1 MRIKQDLAP
10 VLPGKNCF
18 GRFNKKKFLVIHQTG
33 NVARGANA
41 QMHATYQINNTKY
54 KNPREA
60 SWHYTVDD
68 KEAIQ
73 SFTHDVSCYHASDG
87 SGDGNMHSIAI
98 EGCINADGNYVK
110 SVDNMARLAAK
121 ILKDENISIMNM
133 KQHYDF
139 ARDKKNCPAQIRGG
153 KDGID
158 WNKFVQMVQG
168 YMNEKPV
175 VAGAKVEKPKT
186 DKQLA
191 DEVIKGIHGTGAER
205 KAKLG
210 SRYDAV
216 QKLVDEML
224 KPKPVAKPKPIVVA
238 PNKTV
243 SDSYKETGVFYPN
256 DTIIVR
262 NAPSTNA
269 TIVARYYKGEHV
281 KYHTVHLKNG
291 YVWLQYT
298 RGNGQQAYIPCRT
311 YSNGKYGTL
320 WGTIK

>member
-1 MRIKQDLAP
+1 MQIRQELAP

-18 GRFNKKKFLVIHQTG
+18 GRMNKKKFLVIHQTG

-54 KNPREA
+54 KYPREA

-68 KEAIQ
+68 KETIQ

-87 SGDGNMHSIAI
+87 AGDGNMHSIAI
-98 EGCINADGNYVK
+98 EGCINADGNYIK

-121 ILKDENISIMNM
+121 ILKDEKISIMNM

-139 ARDKKNCPAQIRGG
+139 ARDKKNCPAQIRAG

-158 WNKFVQMVQG
+158 WAKFVQMVQG
-168 YMNEKPV
+168 YINEKPV

-191 DEVIKGIHGTGAER
+191 DEVIKGIHGTGSER

-210 SRYDAV
+210 NRYNAV
-216 QKLVDEML
+216 QKLVDDML
-224 KPKPVAKPKPIVVA
+224 KPEPVAKPKPIVVA
-238 PNKTV
+238 PNKTAT
-243 SDSYKETGVFYPN
+243 DSYKETATFYPN

-269 TIVARYYKGEHV
+269 TIVARYYNGEHV

-298 RGNGQQAYIPCRT
+298 RANGQQAYIPCRT
-311 YSNGKYGTL
+311 YSNGKYGAL

>member
-1 MRIKQDLAP
+1 MEIRKDLAT
-10 VLPGKNCF
+10 VRIGENCF
-18 GRFNKKKFLVIHQTG
+18 GTQNKKKFLVIHQTG
-33 NVARGANA
+33 NQRKGADA
-41 QMHATYQINNTKY
+41 QMHAKYQKGRIG
-54 KNPREA
+54 EV
-60 SWHYTVDD
+60 SWHWQVDD

-73 SFTHDVSCYHASDG
+73 SFEHDVQCYHASDG
-87 SGDGNMHSIAI
+87 LGDGNLNSIAI
-98 EGCINADGNYVK
+98 EGCINVDGNYKK

-139 ARDKKNCPAQIRGG
+139 ARDKKNCPQQIREG
-153 KDGID
+153 KEGIN
-158 WNKFVQMVQG
+158 WSAFVSLVQG
-168 YMNEKPV
+168 YINEPI

-186 DKQLA
+186 DKELA

-210 SRYDAV
+210 SLYDAV

-224 KPKPVAKPKPIVVA
+224 NPKPVVKPKPVPKPVA
-238 PNKTV
+238 NKTV
-243 SDSYKETGVFYPN
+243 ADTYKESGTFYPN

-262 NAPSTNA
+262 NAPSTSA

-291 YVWLQYT
+291 YVWLQYK
-298 RGNGQQAYIPCRT
+298 RANGQQAYIPCRT

>member
-1 MRIKQDLAP
+1 MIIKQDLAP

-33 NVARGANA
+33 NAARGANA

-54 KNPREA
+54 KDPREA
-60 SWHYTVDD
+60 SWHYSVDD

-73 SFTHDVSCYHASDG
+73 SFTHDVSCYHTSDG

-98 EGCINADGNYVK
+98 EGCINADGNYIK
-110 SVDNMARLAAK
+110 SVENMARLAAK
-121 ILKDENISIMNM
+121 ILKDEKISIMNM

-158 WNKFVQMVQG
+158 WAKFVQMVQG
-168 YMNEKPV
+168 FMNEKPV

-186 DKQLA
+186 VA
-191 DEVIKGIHGTGAER
+191 
-205 KAKLG
+205 
-210 SRYDAV
+210 
-216 QKLVDEML
+216 
-224 KPKPVAKPKPIVVA
+224 KPKPVTKPIVVA

-243 SDSYKETGVFYPN
+243 TDSYKETGTFYPN

-269 TIVARYYKGEHV
+269 TIVAKYYKGEHV
-281 KYHTVHLKNG
+281 KYHTIHLKNG
-291 YVWLQYT
+291 YVWLQYK
-298 RGNGQQAYIPCRT
+298 RANGQQAYIPCRT

>member
-1 MRIKQDLAP
+1 
-10 VLPGKNCF
+10 
-18 GRFNKKKFLVIHQTG
+18 
-33 NVARGANA
+33 
-41 QMHATYQINNTKY
+41 
-54 KNPREA
+54 
-60 SWHYTVDD
+60 
-68 KEAIQ
+68 
-73 SFTHDVSCYHASDG
+73 
-87 SGDGNMHSIAI
+87 MHSIAI
-98 EGCINADGNYVK
+98 EGCINADGDYKK
-110 SVDNMARLAAK
+110 SVENMARLAAK
-121 ILKDENISIMNM
+121 ILKDEKISILNM

-153 KDGID
+153 KEGID

-168 YMNEKPV
+168 YINEKPI

-191 DEVIKGIHGTGAER
+191 DEVIKGIHGSGAER

-216 QKLVDEML
+216 QKLVDDMF

-243 SDSYKETGVFYPN
+243 TDSYKETGTFYPN

-269 TIVARYYKGEHV
+269 AIVARYYKGEHV

-298 RGNGQQAYIPCRT
+298 RANGQQAYIPCRT